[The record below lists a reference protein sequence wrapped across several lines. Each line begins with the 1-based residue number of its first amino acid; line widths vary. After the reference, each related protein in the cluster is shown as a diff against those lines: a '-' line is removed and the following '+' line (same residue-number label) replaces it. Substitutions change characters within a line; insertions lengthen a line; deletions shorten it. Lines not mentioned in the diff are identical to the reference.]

1 MDFKLITAY
10 IECMKDYSNFSGRL
24 SKVNFWSF
32 VIANIILSAALGIIF
47 GEDSKAYAIYALFT
61 VIPFWS
67 AVVRRLHDTGQSAN
81 ILYIL
86 IIPFILAINGAVN
99 DGLGNGIELFVVL
112 IFIVA
117 FIIDLSRDGT
127 AGNNKYGEPPK

>member
-1 MDFKLITAY
+1 MNFRLITAY
-10 IECMKDYSNFSGRL
+10 IECMKNYSNFSGRL

-47 GEDSKAYAIYALFT
+47 GEDSKVYAVYALFT

-67 AVVRRLHDTGQSAN
+67 AVVRRLHDTDQSAN

-86 IIPFILAINGAVN
+86 IIPFILAIKGNMN
-99 DGLGNGIELFVVL
+99 DGFENEIEFFIVL
-112 IFIVA
+112 ISLIA
-117 FIIDLSRDGT
+117 FIIDLSRNGT
-127 AGNNKYGEPPK
+127 VGKNKYGMPPK